1 VNQERDPSVP
11 PRIAPIVH
19 PDEAQREA
27 LSKVPLRPD
36 GEPRNIFL
44 TFAHHPMLLKRFN
57 AFAGTFM
64 RFGLLSPYERELAIL
79 RVAGRLGSRYEFAQ
93 HLAIARDA
101 GLDDSTIAAVL
112 QQPGSAA
119 LTAADRL
126 IACAAD
132 EMLAGDITEETWTA
146 LAARY
151 EQPALLEL
159 LFTIAFYRMIGDL
172 LRTIRVEVEE
182 EPDLAIDW
190 SYAAGP
196 VSIVTTPAA

>member
-1 VNQERDPSVP
+1 
-11 PRIAPIVH
+11 
-19 PDEAQREA
+19 
-27 LSKVPLRPD
+27 
-36 GEPRNIFL
+36 
-44 TFAHHPMLLKRFN
+44 MLLKRFN

-93 HLAIARDA
+93 HLTIARDA
-101 GLDDSTIAAVL
+101 GLDDSTIAAAL
-112 QQPGSAA
+112 GQPGAPPLEA
-119 LTAADRL
+119 EDQL

-132 EMLAGDITEETWTA
+132 EMLAGDITEKTWTA

-159 LFTIAFYRMIGDL
+159 LFTIAFYRMVGDL
-172 LRTIRVEVEE
+172 LRTIGVEVEE